1 MDGDY
6 SPRLLARIPPRP
18 PGYPADYYPFPD
30 AMASAPR
37 PISDVLILARE
48 PRPSQAKAEVEPLIQ
63 ADAVHQLL
71 GAAIRT
77 PGFDYA
83 GALADLLALVPRC
96 RVHRLRAATP
106 EAAGEAALALLGE
119 EGT

>member
-18 PGYPADYYPFPD
+18 PSYPADYYPFPD
-30 AMASAPR
+30 PTADPPR
-37 PISDVLILARE
+37 PVSDVIILERGS
-48 PRPSQAKAEVEPLIQ
+48 RPAPADAEIETLIQ

-71 GAAIRT
+71 RAVIRT

-96 RVHRLRAATP
+96 RVHRLRASTP
-106 EAAGEAALALLGE
+106 EGAGEAALGLLSS
-119 EGT
+119 